1 MALIGADTDQLRQ
14 LSRIFTHAAD
24 RLESMGSEVT
34 GRLAAAPWVGPD
46 ADRYRSQWHGESLS
60 LVRSV
65 VGALRNASTV
75 IERNAAEQ
83 DQASSGAGT
92 GASTGSLS
100 NGADSVH
107 GRPFP
112 DGGTFANPL
121 VDMRNFLNSTAT
133 WPITWGTAVDQLTPL
148 GPMLPLIDALG
159 LAGDSSISPEEKI
172 IQAGNSMTDLGGGL
186 LKKFTWMGPAGY
198 LGGVAVQQWGDVA
211 AQVARA
217 DFSASALQTT
227 GDYISKDPGGA
238 FNAAKDAV
246 VGYIPKLLSNL
257 LP

>member
-1 MALIGADTDQLRQ
+1 MALVGADTDQLRQ
-14 LSRIFTHAAD
+14 LSRTFAHAAD
-24 RLESMGSEVT
+24 RLDGMCGEVT
-34 GRLAAAPWVGPD
+34 GRLASASWVGPD
-46 ADRYRSQWHGESLS
+46 ADRYRSQWHGESLA
-60 LVRSV
+60 LMRAV
-65 VGALRNASTV
+65 VAALRDAASA
-75 IERNAAEQ
+75 IDRNAAEQ
-83 DQASSGAGT
+83 DQASSGAAGLP
-92 GASTGSLS
+92 TGSLFS
-100 NGADSVH
+100 GTGFAH
-107 GRPFP
+107 GSPWS

-133 WPITWGTAVDQLTPL
+133 WPITWGTALDQLTPL

-186 LKKFTWMGPAGY
+186 IKKLGPAGY
-198 LGGVAVQQWGDVA
+198 LPGVAVQQWGDVA

-227 GDYISKDPGGA
+227 GDYIAKDPGGA
-238 FNAAKDAV
+238 FDAARDAV
-246 VGYIPKLLSNL
+246 VGYIPKLFSNL